1 MNSRII
7 LIGLLFLLS
16 VNPAAARHTAVTR
29 IKESIEV
36 AGVRRSFT
44 VCIPNGCAKSGAPL
58 VIVLHGAMGNGWC
71 AEYDSQMTPKAEKEH
86 FIVAYPNGTGFFR
99 KFFLSWNVGPCRKL
113 VRSKKV
119 DDLAFIRKM
128 IVLLRDEYNVDPR
141 RVYVT
146 GLSNGGMLAYRIAA
160 ELPDLVAAISPIAC
174 CMYSTTNDIETPV
187 SVLAFHGTDD
197 RVIPF
202 DGHKG
207 SFYGYQIRTVPVS
220 EGISYWVKRDRCR
233 PVPLREDV
241 GVVSKESYGD
251 GVGNAEVCLYT
262 IKHGNHSWPGGKC
275 VFPLADHPQKAL
287 AATDLMWEFFCRH
300 PKQL

>member
-1 MNSRII
+1 MKSRIFV
-7 LIGLLFLLS
+7 IGLLFWFAIS
-16 VNPAAARHTAVTR
+16 PAIARHSDVTR
-29 IKESIEV
+29 IKESIDV
-36 AGVRRSFT
+36 AGVRRRFT
-44 VCIPNGCAKSGAPL
+44 VCVPNDCAKSGVPL

-71 AEYDSQMTPKAEKEH
+71 AEHDSQMTPKAEKER

-128 IVLLRDEYNVDPR
+128 IELFEAKYNVDPR

-160 ELPDLVAAISPIAC
+160 EMPDLVAAISPVAC
-174 CMYSTTNDIETPV
+174 CMYNTPNDMSAPV
-187 SVLAFHGTDD
+187 SVLAFHGTAD
-197 RVIPF
+197 RVIPL

-207 SFYGYQIRTVPVS
+207 SFYGYQIQTVPVS
-220 EGISYWVKRDRCR
+220 EGIRYWVKRDQCC
-233 PVPLREDV
+233 PCPLHEDI
-241 GVVSKESYGD
+241 GVVSKETYRNSS
-251 GVGNAEVCLYT
+251 GNAEVCLYT

-275 VFPLADHPQKAL
+275 VFPLADHPQKCL
-287 AATDLMWEFFCRH
+287 VATDLMWEFFRTH
-300 PKQL
+300 PKQ